1 MTVALLLRFLHLVA
15 ALTWIGGMLFVAL
28 VLVPVT
34 RRIDDPALRRHLM
47 HAVAVRFRTV
57 GWIAIAL
64 LLATGLANIWLR
76 PELLTL
82 PRFWGKI
89 GLVAAAIVLGA
100 VHDFVLGPRASR
112 ADAPPSMRPAAS
124 WLARINVLL
133 VVTVVYL
140 GLSFR

>member
-1 MTVALLLRFLHLVA
+1 VTVELLVRFLHLVA

-34 RRIDDPALRRHLM
+34 RRIDDPALRRRLV
-47 HAVAVRFRTV
+47 HAAGVRFRTV
-57 GWIAIAL
+57 GWIAIGL
-64 LLATGLANIWLR
+64 LLVTGLANIWLR

-82 PRFWGKI
+82 TRFWVKI

-100 VHDFVLGPRASR
+100 LHDFVLGPRAGR
-112 ADAPPSMRPAAS
+112 PDAPPFVRPAAS

-133 VVTVVYL
+133 VLAVAYL